1 MPSFRNRI
9 FSLPKTSFNIVPS
22 FGEVMEKVI
31 AIIDLKSFYASC
43 ECACR
48 HLDIF
53 TTPLVCVDPY
63 RSENSVVMSVT
74 PFLKEKY
81 GCSNVCR
88 KKDLP
93 DVPGMIF
100 AVPRMSYYLTLSC
113 KVISIFLDFVSEED
127 LHVYSVDES
136 FLNIGPYL
144 KMYRCTAEEL
154 VARIQKTIWD
164 KLGLLAT
171 AGIGPNMFLA
181 KAALDNEGKKKAPYI
196 AHWDYEDVPAKLWKI
211 KPITKVW
218 SISDGTSNHLARIGI
233 RSLKELA
240 LAPIELLRKE
250 FGIMGEQLKD
260 LANGIDESDIQNK
273 YVPQNRSLSCGQTL
287 IRGYF
292 PDEALLLL
300 REMNDDLSQ
309 RLREQDS
316 LAGKVSVYAGFE
328 DGTSFNRSWT
338 LPYKTDDTD
347 TLYEA
352 IEDMFLAN
360 AYNVKIRGIG
370 ISYGSFGK
378 ADSVQLSLFE
388 DQDDQIERSRLNDA
402 LDSIHRMFGDNS
414 ALRASALLKGST
426 AMRRNEQIGGHR
438 R

>member
-1 MPSFRNRI
+1 
-9 FSLPKTSFNIVPS
+9 
-22 FGEVMEKVI
+22 MEKVI

-88 KKDLP
+88 KKELP
-93 DVPGMIF
+93 DVPGMIY
-100 AVPRMSYYLTLSC
+100 AVPRMSYYLTMSC
-113 KVISIFLDFVSEED
+113 KVVSIFLDFVSEED

-144 KMYRCTAEEL
+144 KMYHCTAEEL
-154 VARIQKTIWD
+154 VGRIQKAIKD

-181 KAALDNEGKKKAPYI
+181 QAALDNEGKKRAPYI
-196 AHWDYEDVPAKLWKI
+196 AHWDYEDVPTKLWSI
-211 KPITKVW
+211 EPITKVW
-218 SISDGTSNHLARIGI
+218 SISTGTSNHLARIGI

-240 LAPIELLRKE
+240 LAPLDLLKKE

-273 YVPQNRSLSCGQTL
+273 YVPQNTSLSCGQTL

-300 REMNDDLSQ
+300 REMNDDLSG
-309 RLREQDS
+309 RLRAQNS
-316 LAGKVSVYAGFE
+316 LAGKVSLYVGYE
-328 DGTSFNRSWT
+328 NGTSYGKSWT

-352 IEDMFLAN
+352 IEDMFLAGADN
-360 AYNVKIRGIG
+360 IKIRGLN
-370 ISYGSFGK
+370 ISYGSLGEG
-378 ADSVQLSLFE
+378 DSVQLSLFE
-388 DQDDQIERSRLNDA
+388 SQEDQIERSRLNDA

-414 ALRASALLKGST
+414 VLRASALLERST

>member
-1 MPSFRNRI
+1 
-9 FSLPKTSFNIVPS
+9 
-22 FGEVMEKVI
+22 MEKVI

-53 TTPLVCVDPY
+53 KTPLVCVDPY

-93 DVPGMIF
+93 NVPGMIF

-113 KVISIFLDFVSEED
+113 KVVSIFLDFVSKED

-196 AHWDYEDVPAKLWKI
+196 AHWDYEDVPTKLWKI

-218 SISDGTSNHLARIGI
+218 SISNGTSNHLARIGI

-240 LAPIELLRKE
+240 LAPIDLLRKE
-250 FGIMGEQLKD
+250 FGIMGDQLKD

-273 YVPQNRSLSCGQTL
+273 YVPQNTSLSCGQTL

-328 DGTSFNRSWT
+328 DGTSFNKSWT

-352 IEDMFLAN
+352 IEDMFLAS

-388 DQDDQIERSRLNDA
+388 DQDDQIERSKLNDA

-414 ALRASALLKGST
+414 ALRASALLKNST
-426 AMRRNEQIGGHR
+426 VMRRNEQIGGHR

>member
-1 MPSFRNRI
+1 
-9 FSLPKTSFNIVPS
+9 
-22 FGEVMEKVI
+22 MEKVI

-113 KVISIFLDFVSEED
+113 KVVSIFLDFVSEED

-196 AHWDYEDVPAKLWKI
+196 AHWDYEDVPTKLWKI

-240 LAPIELLRKE
+240 LAPIDLLRKE
-250 FGIMGEQLKD
+250 FGIMGDQLKD

-273 YVPQNRSLSCGQTL
+273 YVPQNTSLSCGQTL

-300 REMNDDLSQ
+300 REMNDELSQ
-309 RLREQDS
+309 RLREQDA
-316 LAGKVSVYAGFE
+316 LAGKVSVYAGYE
-328 DGTSFNRSWT
+328 DGTAFNKSWT

-352 IEDMFLAN
+352 IEDLFLACTN
-360 AYNVKIRGIG
+360 NVRIRGLG

-388 DQDDQIERSRLNDA
+388 DQDDQIERSKLNDA

-414 ALRASALLKGST
+414 VLRASALLKNST